1 MKTAKH
7 ELKTD
12 PEVFSALRKGL
23 KTFEIRKD
31 DRGFKVGDY
40 LLLRETYYSGEEMQN
55 GQPLRYTGREQVFV
69 VNYILRG
76 PCYGLQEGW
85 VIMS

>member
-1 MKTAKH
+1 MIH

-12 PEVFSALRKGL
+12 PEVFQSVCDGF
-23 KTFEIRKD
+23 KTFEIRLD
-31 DRGFKVGDY
+31 DRGFKVGDD
-40 LLLRETYYSGEEMQN
+40 LLLKETFYTGEEMKQ
-55 GQPLRYTGREQVFV
+55 GKPLQYTGRDYYSH

-76 PCYGLQEGW
+76 PCFGLADGW